1 MEGFGSA
8 TPGAHACL
16 VVGKTNPRRIV
27 RVTGFQGALPT
38 MPNYRKSEGMSGV
51 LRGGLGMECLRGA
64 KSGATNPRADL
75 LPQNC
80 RILASG

>member
-27 RVTGFQGALPT
+27 RVTGFQGAPPT
-38 MPNYRKSEGMSGV
+38 MPNYRKSDGMPGT
-51 LRGGLGMECLRGA
+51 LRGGGGWMPGAARNQARQCLAPGF
-64 KSGATNPRADL
+64 